1 MKVLYQSTD
10 VEKLAG
16 RGEANGTSPDLLL
29 LVLALPETHGLKVW
43 NEILSDVSLHRLPIA
58 VLLAQGNEAAKALG
72 IKNGT
77 SESSGPRLA
86 QVMRLLRGVE
96 PEPNNERVIEVG
108 ELIIDPTTYCV
119 SRPGKTVR
127 LTPLEFRLL
136 YYLAS
141 YPNRFFNRKQLL
153 STLWASGQDLNAR
166 IVDVYVR
173 RLRLKIEPE
182 PENPIH
188 LKTRRG
194 FGYVFVPLVTTT
206 AWEPSEPGQA

>member
-16 RGEANGTSPDLLL
+16 RAEANGTSPDLLL
-29 LVLALPETHGLKVW
+29 LVLALPETQGLKVW

-58 VLLAQGNEAAKALG
+58 VLLAQRNEAARALG

-77 SESSGPRLA
+77 SGNSERPSLA
-86 QVMRLLRGVE
+86 HVKSLLRRVGSE
-96 PEPNNERVIEVG
+96 RGPERVIKVG
-108 ELIIDPTTYCV
+108 ELVIDPATYSV
-119 SRPGKTVR
+119 SRPGKMVK
-127 LTPLEFRLL
+127 LTPLEFHLL
-136 YYLAS
+136 YYFAS
-141 YPNRFFNRKQLL
+141 HPDRFFTREQLL
-153 STLWASGQDLNAR
+153 STLWVSGQDLNAR

-182 PENPIH
+182 PENPVH

-206 AWEPSEPGQA
+206 S

>member
-16 RGEANGTSPDLLL
+16 RAEANGTSPDLLL
-29 LVLALPETHGLKVW
+29 LVLALPETQGLKVW

-58 VLLAQGNEAAKALG
+58 VLLAQRNEAARALG
-72 IKNGT
+72 IKNGASGN
-77 SESSGPRLA
+77 SERPSLA
-86 QVMRLLRGVE
+86 HVKSLLRRVGSE
-96 PEPNNERVIEVG
+96 RGPERGPERVIKVG
-108 ELIIDPTTYCV
+108 ELVINPATYSV
-119 SRPGKTVR
+119 SRPGKMVK
-127 LTPLEFRLL
+127 LTPLEFHLL
-136 YYLAS
+136 YYFAS
-141 YPNRFFNRKQLL
+141 HPDRFFTREQLL
-153 STLWASGQDLNAR
+153 SALWVSGQDLNAR

-182 PENPIH
+182 PANPVH

-206 AWEPSEPGQA
+206 S

>member
-16 RGEANGTSPDLLL
+16 RAEANGTSPDLLL
-29 LVLALPETHGLKVW
+29 LVLALPETQGLKVW

-58 VLLAQGNEAAKALG
+58 VLLAQRNEAARALG

-77 SESSGPRLA
+77 SGNSERPSLA
-86 QVMRLLRGVE
+86 DVKSLLRRVGSE
-96 PEPNNERVIEVG
+96 RGPERVIKVG
-108 ELIIDPTTYCV
+108 ELVINPATYSV
-119 SRPGKTVR
+119 SRPGKMVK
-127 LTPLEFRLL
+127 LTPLEFQLL
-136 YYLAS
+136 YYFAS
-141 YPNRFFNRKQLL
+141 HPDRFFTREQLL
-153 STLWASGQDLNAR
+153 STLWVSGQDLNAR

-182 PENPIH
+182 PENPVH

-206 AWEPSEPGQA
+206 S